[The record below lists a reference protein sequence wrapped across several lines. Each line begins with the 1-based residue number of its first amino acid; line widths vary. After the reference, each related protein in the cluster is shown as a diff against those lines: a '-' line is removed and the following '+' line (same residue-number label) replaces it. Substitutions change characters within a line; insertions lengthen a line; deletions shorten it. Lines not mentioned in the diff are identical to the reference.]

1 VNKRE
6 AMKLA
11 RDIAASWI
19 DSNLAGGC
27 VGSALEMRGVFVDC
41 ADESKVREELEAI
54 RERLER

>member
-1 VNKRE
+1 
-6 AMKLA
+6 MKLA